1 VKLPDPPVLL
11 VSDRKL
17 AVRPLPQVLA
27 EAVAGGCR
35 WIMLREKDLPEE
47 DLEQLLGEIL
57 AALAGAEVS
66 VMVNRS
72 AALAKRFDL
81 AGVHLPADQSL
92 QAVKESLG
100 SVFLLGQSAHSLAAV
115 LAAACQRADYV
126 TLSPIFPS
134 ISKNDRRQSL
144 GCDFLAA
151 TAAAA
156 SLPVVAL
163 GGITKDNAASCRR
176 AGVAGIA
183 VLGSVMGHPQ
193 PGAAMAELIEAWSE
207 AG

>member
-1 VKLPDPPVLL
+1 MKLPDPPVLL
-11 VSDRKL
+11 ISDRKL

-47 DLEQLLGEIL
+47 KLRQLLEQVL

-66 VMVNRS
+66 VMVNTTT
-72 AALAKRFDL
+72 ALAERFSL
-81 AGVHLPADQSL
+81 AGVHLPAHQSL
-92 QAVKESLG
+92 PAARESLG
-100 SVFLLGQSAHSLAAV
+100 SAFLLGQSAHSLAAV
-115 LAAACQRADYV
+115 QAAARQRADYV

-134 ISKNDRRQSL
+134 ISKDDRREPL
-144 GCDFLAA
+144 GLEGLAA
-151 TAAAA
+151 TVAAA

-176 AGVAGIA
+176 AGAAGIA

-193 PGAAMAELIEAWSE
+193 PGAAMAELIEAWIA

>member
-35 WIMLREKDLPEE
+35 WIMLREKDLSEE
-47 DLEQLLGEIL
+47 DLEQLLKQVL
-57 AALAGAEVS
+57 SALAGKEVCI
-66 VMVNRS
+66 MVNT
-72 AALAKRFDL
+72 ATALAKRFSL

-92 QAVKESLG
+92 QAARESLG
-100 SVFLLGQSAHSLAAV
+100 GAFLLGQSTHSLAAV
-115 LAAACQRADYV
+115 QAAARQGADYV

-134 ISKNDRRQSL
+134 ISKDDRRKPL
-144 GCDFLAA
+144 GLEGLAA
-151 TAAAA
+151 TVAAA

-176 AGVAGIA
+176 AGAAGIA

-193 PGAAMAELIEAWSE
+193 PGAAMAELIEARIA

>member
-1 VKLPDPPVLL
+1 MKLPDPPVLL

-47 DLEQLLGEIL
+47 ELEQLLGQVL

-66 VMVNRS
+66 VMVNT
-72 AALAKRFDL
+72 ATALAKRFHL

-92 QAVKESLG
+92 QADRESLG
-100 SVFLLGQSAHSLAAV
+100 SAFLLGQSAHNLAAV
-115 LAAACQRADYV
+115 LAAERQGADYV

-134 ISKNDRRQSL
+134 ISKDDRRRTL
-144 GCDFLAA
+144 GCDLLAA

-176 AGVAGIA
+176 AGAAGIA

-193 PGAAMAELIEAWSE
+193 PGAAMAELIEAWIA